1 MKKLL
6 LLLTLSVSLSAFS
19 QHQYE
24 VLVEQPNEKTLKGI
38 ISRQVLLADTT
49 FKWYA
54 EALKGYTV
62 RADAKEALGKQKDS
76 IRLIVFIGTWCEDSH
91 FIIPKLYATT
101 DAAGFPDKNIT
112 LIGVDRNKTTLGNL
126 TETLNVKNVP
136 TIIVFKNGKEL
147 GRVVEYG
154 KYGMFDKELAEIVSS
169 LPAGQ
174 AGR

>member
-1 MKKLL
+1 
-6 LLLTLSVSLSAFS
+6 
-19 QHQYE
+19 
-24 VLVEQPNEKTLKGI
+24 VLVEQPNEKSLKGI

-54 EALKGYTV
+54 ANLKGYTV
-62 RADAKEALGKQKDS
+62 RTDAKEALEKNKDS
-76 IRLIVFIGTWCEDSH
+76 VRLLVFIGTWCEDSH
-91 FIIPKLYATT
+91 FIIPKLYATC

-154 KYGMFDKELAEIVSS
+154 KYGLFDKELAEIVSS
-169 LPAGQ
+169 
-174 AGR
+174 R

>member
-6 LLLTLSVSLSAFS
+6 ILLTLSFSLSAFS

-38 ISRQVLLADTT
+38 ISRQVLLADSTSG
-49 FKWYA
+49 KWYA
-54 EALKGYTV
+54 DGLKGFTV
-62 RADAKEALGKQKDS
+62 RTDAKEALEKNKDS
-76 IRLIVFIGTWCEDSH
+76 VRLLVFIGTWCEDSH

-126 TETLNVKNVP
+126 TEALNVKNVP
-136 TIIVFKNGKEL
+136 TIIVMKNGKEL
-147 GRVVEYG
+147 GRIVEYG
-154 KYGMFDKELAEIVSS
+154 KYGMFDKELAEVVSS
-169 LPAGQ
+169 
-174 AGR
+174 R